1 MNGLLYGT
9 LDLDRAHKLR
19 RDPARLADL
28 AARSDAAVV
37 PLWRD
42 LTLVT
47 GEPPAAILADG
58 DTGQR
63 LRAAA
68 PEMVFLGLAGER
80 PFFLADLSGLAAGE
94 DGPDLGLGGR
104 WVPLRGTGPLLPA
117 WDGALLAYAR
127 GLALWHR
134 RHRFCGVCG
143 AATLATEAG
152 HVRKCTAEAC
162 ASESYPRTDPAV
174 IMLVE
179 DGDRVLLHRQSIW
192 PPGMWSCLAGF
203 VEPGE
208 TLEQAVAREV
218 EEESGIRAADIRYVA
233 SQPWPFPSSLMVA
246 FTARAVGGTLAPD
259 LDEIEDA
266 RWFSLAD
273 FTAFDDRHRRDGD
286 GLFLAYPGTAARIL
300 IEGWLGRK
308 RAGRKA

>member
-19 RDPARLADL
+19 RDPARLAEL
-28 AARSDAAVV
+28 AAFADAAVV

-42 LTLVT
+42 ATLVA
-47 GEPPAAILADG
+47 GDPPAAKLA
-58 DTGQR
+58 TGESAAR
-63 LRAAA
+63 LLAAA
-68 PEMVFLGLAGER
+68 AETAFLGLDGER
-80 PFFLADLSGLAAGE
+80 PYFLADLSAQSDGE

-104 WVPLRGTGPLLPA
+104 WASLRATGPLLPA
-117 WDGALLAYAR
+117 WDAALLSCAR

-143 AATLATEAG
+143 AATVATEGG
-152 HVRKCTAEAC
+152 HVRKCTAELC
-162 ASESYPRTDPAV
+162 AAEHYPRTDPAV

-179 DGDRVLLHRQSIW
+179 DGDRVLLHRQRIW
-192 PPGMWSCLAGF
+192 APGMWSCLAGF

-218 EEESGIRAADIRYVA
+218 EEESGILAADICYVA
-233 SQPWPFPSSLMVA
+233 SQPWPFPSSLMIA

-266 RWFSLAD
+266 GWFSRADLAS
-273 FTAFDDRHRRDGD
+273 FDDRHRQNGGGR
-286 GLFLAYPGTAARIL
+286 FLAYPGTAARLL
-300 IEGWLGRK
+300 IDGWLNR
-308 RAGRKA
+308 RPS